1 MIEVKPKPGGFH
13 GRPYLALRG
22 TGKLG
27 SGELL
32 KLSMGETIVCG
43 RSRHCDWSLKR
54 APAYLTGD
62 DIIRKAIRE
71 SLAFRSVSRRH
82 VRIAYL
88 ASDMVDIENLSPN
101 GTIVDGHQVD
111 RIILKDCDAQSHTI
125 QLGPAGVILELEPG
139 SLPV

>member
-1 MIEVKPKPGGFH
+1 M
-13 GRPYLALRG
+13 
-22 TGKLG
+22 
-27 SGELL
+27 
-32 KLSMGETIVCG
+32 
-43 RSRHCDWSLKR
+43 
-54 APAYLTGD
+54 
-62 DIIRKAIRE
+62 
-71 SLAFRSVSRRH
+71 
-82 VRIAYL
+82 RIAYL